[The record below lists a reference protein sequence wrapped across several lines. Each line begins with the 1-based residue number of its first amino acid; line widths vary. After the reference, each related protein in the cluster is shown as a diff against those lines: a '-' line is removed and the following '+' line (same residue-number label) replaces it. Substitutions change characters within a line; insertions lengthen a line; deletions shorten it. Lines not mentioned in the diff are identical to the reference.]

1 MEHTWTAVPVRIG
14 LLVTLFSF
22 PNNFNRYEKL
32 SHIMFRNFIVTLL
45 QNSRNFIHVF
55 IFPGNISC
63 NFLYIKTISYGSTLP
78 KNCKLVSSHLGNT
91 EKYKSPEV
99 YFTLHKKCSFL
110 LRISSVNVTSSV
122 ENLLDTQT
130 GWEALPWYHTP
141 DEFGLKNRINNTM
154 SNNIGVV
161 WLSLDSDSKLV
172 WESGRQPS
180 SRWKRYIF
188 DR

>member
-1 MEHTWTAVPVRIG
+1 
-14 LLVTLFSF
+14 
-22 PNNFNRYEKL
+22 
-32 SHIMFRNFIVTLL
+32 MFRNFIVTLL

-110 LRISSVNVTSSV
+110 LRIFLDLKLFNGCFGNACEKMSDMLMFDLPQNNFRAIHKISINEFEYPKGVNFC
-122 ENLLDTQT
+122 
-130 GWEALPWYHTP
+130 GI
-141 DEFGLKNRINNTM
+141 EF
-154 SNNIGVV
+154 
-161 WLSLDSDSKLV
+161 
-172 WESGRQPS
+172 
-180 SRWKRYIF
+180 
-188 DR
+188 